1 MNDEEKR
8 RRLRFLCVVAGRAL
22 PGLGPADRIALY
34 EALALVLPEKRD
46 AERAAFA
53 AFALAKAEAAQLEMA
68 GILRAP

>member
-22 PGLGPADRIALY
+22 PDLGPADRIALY
-34 EALALVLPEKRD
+34 EALALALPEKRH

-53 AFALAKAEAAQLEMA
+53 AFVLARAEAAQREVAAL
-68 GILRAP
+68 LRPR